1 MSADREPAA
10 DRVQQLLAVVEQAR
24 DKHCAEVMERAQ
36 TEARQLLKHAW
47 QKARVRL
54 HHEILQSRE
63 QFRRHLVL
71 ERAGK
76 EARLRQARQ
85 RADRVL
91 LEQSWQPLRDALI
104 RRWQVPAGRRA
115 WVDAVIEQALGR
127 LVGKEWQIEHPSDW
141 PEQERQVVKERLR
154 GLLGAEPL
162 CVAES
167 SLPAGICVRAGDT
180 LVDGSC
186 DGLLRDRSDIEARL
200 LAVVAEVSGRG

>member
-1 MSADREPAA
+1 MSAAREPAT

-24 DKHCAEVMERAQ
+24 DKRCAEVMDRAQ

-54 HHEILQSRE
+54 HHEVLQSRE

-71 ERAGK
+71 DQAGK

-85 RADRVL
+85 RADREL

-104 RRWQVPAGRRA
+104 RRWRMSAGRRA
-115 WVDAVIEQALGR
+115 WVDAVIDQALGR
-127 LVGKEWQIEHPSDW
+127 LVGKDWQIEHPSDW
-141 PEQERQVVKERLR
+141 PEQERQAVTERLR
-154 GLLGAEPL
+154 GLLGAEPV
-162 CVAES
+162 CIAEP
-167 SLPAGICVRAGDT
+167 SLPAGIRVRAGDT
-180 LVDGSC
+180 LADGSC
-186 DGLLRDRSDIEARL
+186 DGLLRDRTDIEARL

>member
-1 MSADREPAA
+1 MSADRDPTA
-10 DRVQQLLAVVEQAR
+10 DRVQQLLAVVERAR

-36 TEARQLLKHAW
+36 TEARQLLKHAL

-54 HHEILQSRE
+54 HHEIHQSRE

-71 ERAGK
+71 EQAGK

-104 RRWQVPAGRRA
+104 RRWRVSAGRRA
-115 WVDAVIEQALGR
+115 WVDAVIDQALGR
-127 LVGKEWQIEHPSDW
+127 LVARDWQIEHPSDW

-154 GLLGAEPL
+154 GVLGSEPV

-167 SLPAGICVRAGDT
+167 SLPAGIRVRAGDT

-186 DGLLRDRSDIEARL
+186 DGLLHDRSDIEARL
-200 LAVVAEVSGRG
+200 LAVVAEVSGHG